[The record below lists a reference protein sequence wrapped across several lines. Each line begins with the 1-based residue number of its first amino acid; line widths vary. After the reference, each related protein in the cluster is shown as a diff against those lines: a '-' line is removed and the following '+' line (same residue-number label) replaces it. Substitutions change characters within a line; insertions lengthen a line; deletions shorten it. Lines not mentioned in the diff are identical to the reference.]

1 MAALLWTP
9 QATALV
15 RIYTETYIYVYT
27 CLKKKSTL
35 KNKTK
40 QNGAYITPRWPQ
52 ALISVLY
59 ASVLWLSCE
68 LIHTFFISLPG
79 VSL

>member
-9 QATALV
+9 QAIALV

-27 CLKKKSTL
+27 YFKKSTL

-40 QNGAYITPRWPQ
+40 QNGSYITPRWPQ

-59 ASVLWLSCE
+59 GSVLWLSCE

>member
-1 MAALLWTP
+1 MAALLWPP

-15 RIYTETYIYVYT
+15 RIYTETYIHVYT
-27 CLKKKSTL
+27 YLKKSTL

-52 ALISVLY
+52 ALISVLC